1 MRAIVYSRVS
11 TDAQERDG
19 TSLDTQERAP
29 IDLAAARGWSVVRC
43 IRDAASGFSL
53 DRDGVETLRSIL
65 KRGEADVVIAYAV
78 DRLSRNQNHIGV
90 LFDEIQQAGAK
101 LEFVTERFEDTA
113 VGRFILAARAFI
125 AEVEREKIVERTMRG
140 KAERARGG
148 RLPQGAGRGIYG
160 YTYDP
165 ASGHRTIDEVQAQIV
180 RRIFE
185 GFAEGASCN
194 AISNVLNREGV
205 TAFGGGNWYALTI
218 RRVLLNETYTGR
230 TIYRRT
236 RAEKVRDASRN
247 RWRRR
252 VVERDQ
258 ADWIEVDGATPAI
271 ISADLF
277 VRAQRRLADPARRVR
292 AAVTR
297 RYALAGRIRC
307 AECKSAMVG
316 HAVNGGRYLYYRCPR
331 GSSGPGATT
340 CASRYVRLEK
350 IEDAVRSALAEV
362 LASPDRLLAEVRLL
376 AAEPDPAS
384 PALAPV
390 LVELDEVE
398 ARQRR
403 LVQLFTRGNLPEDI
417 LAAESK
423 ALATRRAFLE
433 ERRRDAEAVQ
443 PVRRFDLGRIERDLP
458 QALDAIRTWAERA
471 GGDDFDLLLRALSA
485 EIVASSESIEVRGEV
500 PLIAEAPQ
508 SFATIERT
516 SASLFRNDEIFR
528 APFRLV
534 HAFA

>member
-19 TSLDTQERAP
+19 TSLETQERASLE
-29 IDLAAARGWSVVRC
+29 LATARGWSVVRC

-53 DRDGVETLRSIL
+53 DRDGVETLRGML
-65 KRGEADVVIAYAV
+65 KRGEVDVVVAYAV

-90 LFDEIQQAGAK
+90 MFDEIQQAGAK

-148 RLPQGAGRGIYG
+148 KLPQGAGRGIYG

-165 ASGHRTIDEVQAQIV
+165 ASGHRAIDDAQAQTV
-180 RRIFE
+180 RRIFKDFV
-185 GFAEGASCN
+185 GGASCN
-194 AISNVLNREGV
+194 GIANALNREAV
-205 TAFGGGNWYALTI
+205 PAFGGGNWYALTI

-271 ISADLF
+271 ISPDLF
-277 VRAQRRLADPARRVR
+277 AAAQRRLTDPERRVR

-307 AECKSAMVG
+307 ADCEAAMVG
-316 HAVNGGRYLYYRCPR
+316 HAVNGGRYLYYRCSR
-331 GSSGPGATT
+331 GSSGPGETI

-350 IEDAVRSALAEV
+350 IEAAVRTALAEA
-362 LASPDRLLAEVRLL
+362 LATPDRILAAVRLL
-376 AAEPDPAS
+376 IGETAPAS
-384 PALAPV
+384 PTMAPILA
-390 LVELDEVE
+390 ELDEVE

-403 LVQLFTRGNLPEDI
+403 LVQLFTRGDLPEDI
-417 LAAESK
+417 LTAESK

-443 PVRRFDLGRIERDLP
+443 PAKNFDLARIERDLP
-458 QALDAIRTWAERA
+458 RALRIIRTWAEA
-471 GGDDFDLLLRALSA
+471 IEGDDFDLLLRALSA
-485 EIVASSESIEVRGEV
+485 EVVASNDSIEVRGEV

-516 SASLFRNDEIFR
+516 SA
-528 APFRLV
+528 
-534 HAFA
+534 